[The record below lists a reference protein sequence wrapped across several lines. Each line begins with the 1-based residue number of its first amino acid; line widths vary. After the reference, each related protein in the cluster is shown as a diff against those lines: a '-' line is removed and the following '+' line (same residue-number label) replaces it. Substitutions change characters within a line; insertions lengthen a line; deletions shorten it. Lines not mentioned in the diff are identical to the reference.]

1 MPRQPIASRRSGQ
14 IVAGAYIPPMTRAP
28 ILTFTDKGIYCPKGD
43 FYIDPWKPVPRALI
57 THGHADHAR
66 DGMGSYLATHAA
78 LPVMRHRLGDIT
90 AEGIA
95 YGERRRIGDA
105 EVSFHPAGHV
115 PGSAQIRVEV
125 AGEVFVASG
134 DYKVMDDG
142 MSEPFEPVK
151 CHHFITESTFGLP
164 VFRWEEQATVA
175 AELNRWWARCAA
187 AGKTAFLGAY
197 SLGKAQRLLSMLDP
211 EIGPIL
217 THTAVENTNEVLR
230 GQGVTL
236 PETIRVTPEL
246 APKEH
251 PGALVLSPPSALGSQ
266 WARRFGPQESAFASG
281 WMALRGVRRRR
292 AGDRGFVI
300 SDHADWQ
307 GLLWA
312 IRETGAENIY
322 VTHGYT
328 DIFTRYLNAEGWNA
342 QVVPT
347 QFEGESLDTGDAE

>member
-1 MPRQPIASRRSGQ
+1 
-14 IVAGAYIPPMTRAP
+14 MTREP
-28 ILTFTDKGIYCPKGD
+28 VLSFTENGIYCAAGD
-43 FYIDPWKPVPRALI
+43 FYIDPWRPVDRALI

-78 LPVMRHRLGDIT
+78 LPVMRHRLGEI
-90 AEGIA
+90 AIEGIA
-95 YGERRRIGDA
+95 YGEKRQIGGA
-105 EVSFHPAGHV
+105 TVSFHPAGHV

-125 AGEVFVASG
+125 GGEVWVASG
-134 DYKVMDDG
+134 DYKVIDDG

-164 VFRWEEQATVA
+164 VFRWAPQVDVA
-175 AELNRWWARCAA
+175 AQINGWWAGCKA

-211 EIGPIL
+211 KIGPIL

-230 GQGVTL
+230 GQGIAL
-236 PETIRVTPEL
+236 PETMLITPEL
-246 APKEH
+246 NPKEH
-251 PGALVLSPPSALGSQ
+251 PGALVLAPPSALGSQ
-266 WARRFGPQESAFASG
+266 WARRFGAQESAFASG

-300 SDHADWQ
+300 SDHADWH

-328 DIFTRYLNAEGWNA
+328 DIFTRYLNDQGWNA
-342 QVVPT
+342 EVVPT
-347 QFEGESLDTGDAE
+347 QFEGDGGDNE

>member
-1 MPRQPIASRRSGQ
+1 
-14 IVAGAYIPPMTRAP
+14 MTREP
-28 ILTFTDKGIYCPKGD
+28 VLTFTENGIYCAAGD
-43 FYIDPWKPVPRALI
+43 FYIDPWRPVARALI

-66 DGMGSYLATHAA
+66 DGMGSYLATDAA
-78 LPVMRHRLGDIT
+78 LPVMRHRLGEID

-95 YGERRRIGDA
+95 YGERRQIGGA
-105 EVSFHPAGHV
+105 TVSFHPAGHV

-125 AGEVFVASG
+125 AGEVWVASG
-134 DYKVMDDG
+134 DYKVIDDG

-164 VFRWEEQATVA
+164 VFRWAPQADVA
-175 AELNRWWARCAA
+175 ADLNAWWARCAA
-187 AGKTAFLGAY
+187 EGKTAFLGAY

-211 EIGPIL
+211 HVGPIL
-217 THTAVENTNEVLR
+217 THTAVENTNAVLR
-230 GQGVTL
+230 GQGITL
-236 PETIRVTPEL
+236 PDTMLVTPEL
-246 APKEH
+246 NPKDH
-251 PGALVLSPPSALGSQ
+251 PGALVLAPPSALGSQ
-266 WARRFGPQESAFASG
+266 WARRFGKQESAFASG

-300 SDHADWQ
+300 SDHADWD

-328 DIFTRYLNAEGWNA
+328 DIFTRYLNEQGWNA

-347 QFEGESLDTGDAE
+347 QFDSDGGDSE

>member
-1 MPRQPIASRRSGQ
+1 MQTRGAS
-14 IVAGAYIPPMTRAP
+14 YITRMTREP
-28 ILTFTDKGIYCPKGD
+28 VLQFTDKGIYCPAGD
-43 FYIDPWKPVPRALI
+43 FYIDPWLPVDRALI

-66 DGMGSYLATHAA
+66 DGMSRYLATHDA
-78 LPVMRHRLGDIT
+78 LPVMRHRLGDVT
-90 AEGIA
+90 LEGMA
-95 YGERRRIGDA
+95 NGEERRIGGA
-105 EVSFHPAGHV
+105 TVSFHPAGHV

-134 DYKVMDDG
+134 DYKVIDDG
-142 MSEPFEPVK
+142 LSTPFEPVP

-164 VFRWEEQATVA
+164 VFRWRPQADVA
-175 AELNRWWARCAA
+175 AEINDWWRGCAA
-187 AGKTAFLGAY
+187 SGKTAFLGAY

-211 EIGPIL
+211 QIGPIL
-217 THTAVENTNEVLR
+217 THTAVENTNAVLR
-230 GQGVTL
+230 DQGLALPDTTL
-236 PETIRVTPEL
+236 VTPEL
-246 APKEH
+246 VPKEH

-300 SDHADWQ
+300 SDHADWG

-312 IRETGAENIY
+312 ITETGAENIY

-328 DIFTRYLNAEGWNA
+328 DIFTRYLNDEGWNA

-347 QFEGESLDTGDAE
+347 QFEGESLDTGDAA

>member
-1 MPRQPIASRRSGQ
+1 
-14 IVAGAYIPPMTRAP
+14 MTREP
-28 ILTFTDKGIYCPKGD
+28 VLTFTENGIYCPAGD
-43 FYIDPWKPVPRALI
+43 FYIDPWRPVDRALI

-78 LPVMRHRLGDIT
+78 LPVMRHRLGEI
-90 AEGIA
+90 AIEGIA
-95 YGERRRIGDA
+95 YGETRQIGGA
-105 EVSFHPAGHV
+105 MVSFHPAGHV

-125 AGEVFVASG
+125 GGEVWVASG
-134 DYKVMDDG
+134 DYKVIDDD
-142 MSEPFEPVK
+142 MSEPFEPVQ

-164 VFRWEEQATVA
+164 VFRWAPQAEVA
-175 AELNRWWARCAA
+175 AQINDWWAGCKA

-211 EIGPIL
+211 AIGPIL

-230 GQGVTL
+230 AQGIIL
-236 PETIRVTPEL
+236 PETTLVTPEL
-246 APKEH
+246 NPKEH
-251 PGALVLSPPSALGSQ
+251 PGALVLAPPSALGSQ
-266 WARRFGPQESAFASG
+266 WARRFGAQESAFASG

-300 SDHADWQ
+300 SDHADWH

-328 DIFTRYLNAEGWNA
+328 DIFTRYLNDQGWKAE
-342 QVVPT
+342 VVPT
-347 QFEGESLDTGDAE
+347 QFDSEGGDSE